1 METRV
6 QADTDVHIDERPAN
20 LWQLAEVAATLLR
33 NGKTED
39 AQALLANGLA
49 MFPDH
54 PRLFIDYATIAETA
68 HDWPEVIRRF
78 TTVKERFPDEWWAY
92 ARIAIALRHL
102 GRLDE
107 ADRIL
112 EEGQRRIPGEPALF
126 IDYGTVAEAREDW
139 PEVIRRFKVVKER
152 FPDGWWAYAR
162 IAIALR
168 HMGRLDEA
176 DRILEEGQR
185 RIPGEPALFIDH
197 GTVAEAREDWPEVIR
212 RFTAVKERFPDGWWA
227 YARIAIALR
236 HMGRLDEADRILE
249 EGQRQIPG
257 EAALFI
263 DYGTVAEA
271 REDWPEVIRRFTA
284 VKERFPDGWWAYARI
299 AAALRR
305 LDKVED
311 AERVLEEGQQR
322 IPHEAALFL
331 DHAQLAESVWD
342 WKVALKRYE
351 VVRERFPE
359 NWWGY
364 VGQSK
369 TLLETGRLGEAES
382 LLLEMLHTFPNENQP
397 LVDLAY
403 LASYLDA
410 DARKLSLDEL
420 DRLIV
425 DRMDAQGMRVE
436 LLDARAHIV
445 KLKGDYRQYLDRL
458 REIFDRHPD
467 VPAIKEKIVIA
478 EEILLGAA
486 PDVAGSRAGRDA
498 AGRGGADDRSIE
510 SILPQFESLGGGGAD
525 GNTAYGCELGFF
537 QRHFKIEPLS
547 LLRWSGL
554 SLPSLTRALEA
565 DFAGIG
571 APEATVLRARPNA
584 SDWAMVDTTYDIF
597 CDHTHLERSLV
608 PEQQAHAMMCQ
619 RMSFLSRKLTEDLE
633 DGDKLFVYRYAEPLP
648 ADAELTRLAAAVN
661 RFGRNVLFFV
671 CRAGGGDAPL
681 SIRRVHDGL
690 MLGFIDW
697 FAPDRPAFPCN
708 VAGWTRLCQDAHAEW
723 TGQARGA

>member
-6 QADTDVHIDERPAN
+6 QADTVHIDERPAN

-33 NGKTED
+33 NGRTED
-39 AQALLANGLA
+39 AQALLANGQT

-54 PRLFIDYATIAETA
+54 PRLFIDHATIAEAA
-68 HDWPEVIRRF
+68 H
-78 TTVKERFPDEWWAY
+78 
-92 ARIAIALRHL
+92 
-102 GRLDE
+102 
-107 ADRIL
+107 
-112 EEGQRRIPGEPALF
+112 
-126 IDYGTVAEAREDW
+126 
-139 PEVIRRFKVVKER
+139 
-152 FPDGWWAYAR
+152 
-162 IAIALR
+162 
-168 HMGRLDEA
+168 
-176 DRILEEGQR
+176 
-185 RIPGEPALFIDH
+185 
-197 GTVAEAREDWPEVIR
+197 DWPEVIR

-236 HMGRLDEADRILE
+236 HLGRLDEADQILEEAQQRIPGEPALFIDHGTVAEAREDWPEVIHRFTAVKERFPDGWWAYARIAIALRHLGRLDEADQILE
-249 EGQRQIPG
+249 EGQRRIPG

-263 DYGTVAEA
+263 DHGTVAEA

-305 LDKVED
+305 LDRIDD
-311 AERVLEEGQQR
+311 AEQILEEGQRR

-331 DHAQLAESVWD
+331 DHAELAMSIWNWD
-342 WKVALKRYE
+342 VALKRYE

-364 VGQSK
+364 VGQSR
-369 TLLETGRLGEAES
+369 TLLETNRLGEAES
-382 LLLEMLHTFPNENQP
+382 LLLEMLRAFPNESQP

-403 LASYLDA
+403 LASFLDA
-410 DARKLSLDEL
+410 DARKISLDEL
-420 DRLIV
+420 DRLIAL
-425 DRMDAQGMRVE
+425 RMEAQGTRVE

-458 REIFDRHPD
+458 REIFDRYPD
-467 VPAIKEKIVIA
+467 APAIKEKIVIA
-478 EEILLGAA
+478 EEILLGAV
-486 PDVAGSRAGRDA
+486 PDAAMSRAGQDA
-498 AGRGGADDRSIE
+498 ADRGGADDHRSIE
-510 SILPQFESLGGGGAD
+510 AILPQFESLGGGGAE
-525 GNTAYGCELGFF
+525 GNTAYGCEFGFF
-537 QRHFKIEPLS
+537 QRHVKIEPLS

-565 DFAGIG
+565 GFAGVG
-571 APEATVLRARPNA
+571 AAEATVLRARPNA

-597 CDHTHLERSLV
+597 CDHTYLERSLV

-633 DGDKLFVYRYAEPLP
+633 DGNKLFVYRYAETLP
-648 ADAELTRLAAAVN
+648 AEAELARLAAAVN
-661 RFGRNVLFFV
+661 RFGPNVLFFV
-671 CRAGGGDAPL
+671 CRAGGGNAPL

-697 FAPDRPAFPCN
+697 FAPDRPGYPCN
-708 VAGWTRLCQDAHAEW
+708 VAGWTRLCQDAHTEW
-723 TGQARGA
+723 TGRAKGA